1 MQKTKAKVIRLKQ
14 PDASS
19 NPKSD
24 AHLPA
29 KKRQAP
35 KTAQRK
41 SSHLRE
47 VPNPQPAEIAQPPD
61 PPELAELAELAE
73 PVFSQYT
80 LRGPDGKE
88 RGGWSLHIN
97 GVLIGKAESKESLL
111 EYYTR
116 LSEPL
121 SSNHWRDS
129 LVRRRT
135 RRDPIAPP
143 ADEEHNIETAA
154 ETEAAPPAEKSDQ
167 KSDQKPDRTLRA
179 TA

>member
-1 MQKTKAKVIRLKQ
+1 MQKTKAKIICLKQ
-14 PDASS
+14 PDSS
-19 NPKSD
+19 SSPKSGSNT
-24 AHLPA
+24 PA
-29 KKRQAP
+29 KKRRAP

-47 VPNPQPAEIAQPPD
+47 VPNPQPAEP
-61 PPELAELAELAE
+61 AE
-73 PVFSQYT
+73 PVFSCYT

-88 RGGWSLHIN
+88 RTAWALHIN
-97 GVLIGKAESKESLL
+97 GVLIGRAESKESLL

-116 LSEPL
+116 LAEPL

-135 RRDPIAPP
+135 RRGPIVRSSDEGHNAEAE
-143 ADEEHNIETAA
+143 ADLT
-154 ETEAAPPAEKSDQ
+154 AEKSDE
-167 KSDQKPDRTLRA
+167 KSDEDLRA